1 MTLSTVDDAFA
12 TGDFPGLGGC
22 NSTHCR
28 LRFHFLRSF
37 GVDANHQSNIDVAF
51 RILTVDG
58 PHLATDANPEGWLN
72 HDMDMSI
79 INRAVQLSITN
90 TAMTETPSAPFFH
103 IDSLVEDIGMHQ
115 TNIHSNYG
123 VNYSI
128 TNACKRPL
136 LYFLDEDFNIVHN
149 EQYELNEH
157 GAQNYYFDA
166 RRRHVFDKAGIYY
179 AMADCCEDCRPNGG
193 SYDADMAVPPR
204 SNVVQFVVLGDLDGD
219 GIFDHED
226 PDKDN
231 DGVCNKAEAVEGV
244 CTAGPDAFPEEKSQ
258 WTDSDGDGVGDNLDG
273 CDIYFEADEEAPDAC
288 VGDLFP
294 DDPTEWGDL
303 DEDGIGDNSDDDDD
317 NDGLSDVDEL
327 TVYNSSPYNID
338 SDQDGLKDNEEVN
351 LWIAL
356 TDSTTGIIDSDGDG
370 LHNMIDRDSDNDGI
384 KDGDELFPEADIDND
399 GYPNIIDADS
409 DGDYLMDSVDQAPL
423 ANFIND
429 NNIQGDNGGGGS
441 PGWGGGGFV
450 GGDNNG
456 PPVPN
461 LTTSGW
467 SKYHPKGFYKKEYE
481 FVTGFIEGE
490 SAILNWECEWYDWDD
505 CEFSSYERG
514 CSCEDTIGSNLNGVS
529 KADKA
534 WEVISERVG
543 DANLICEEEDFY
555 QMFNSGFPAFETYS
569 YSTNVDEWHE
579 RQYRFDYQMEWQQYH
594 STCATKPYAEIEDK
608 DGNPYWFQINK
619 LKLDGNTN
627 TWLPYQIELAKAM
640 TYLITGP
647 LSKCQL

>member
-1 MTLSTVDDAFA
+1 MPYTASFTVGDSLPSVTIDGDRTQTFYTGETFRLTTTFEDDEDTPLLTRWEIIGSEHPTVYGNDFHSYLPSAGTYDVMVTAWDQWGNAAYDQITVEIVPPPYINTSHAITTNGVLGVGPQNKHHEKGGYVMLNIDHGLNLADISGFEIYVNYRRGVTQDEEKDRGGRLRWDKDTDTTSLVWADGAPEFRPALNFGVVSEYYGTQRLSEGYYDGKDAHGTQHLRPACALTNNDVYWQDQCGNEMTLSTVDDAFA

-37 GVDANHQSNIDVAF
+37 GVDAIHQSNIDVAF

-157 GAQNYYFDA
+157 GAQNYYYFDA

-231 DGVCNKAEAVEGV
+231 DGVCNKAEAVEALHGR
-244 CTAGPDAFPEEKSQ
+244 TDAFPEESQ
-258 WTDSDGDGVGDNLDG
+258 WTDSDGDGG
-273 CDIYFEADEEAPDAC
+273 
-288 VGDLFP
+288 
-294 DDPTEWGDL
+294 
-303 DEDGIGDNSDDDDD
+303 
-317 NDGLSDVDEL
+317 
-327 TVYNSSPYNID
+327 
-338 SDQDGLKDNEEVN
+338 
-351 LWIAL
+351 
-356 TDSTTGIIDSDGDG
+356 
-370 LHNMIDRDSDNDGI
+370 R
-384 KDGDELFPEADIDND
+384 
-399 GYPNIIDADS
+399 
-409 DGDYLMDSVDQAPL
+409 
-423 ANFIND
+423 
-429 NNIQGDNGGGGS
+429 
-441 PGWGGGGFV
+441 
-450 GGDNNG
+450 
-456 PPVPN
+456 
-461 LTTSGW
+461 
-467 SKYHPKGFYKKEYE
+467 
-481 FVTGFIEGE
+481 
-490 SAILNWECEWYDWDD
+490 
-505 CEFSSYERG
+505 
-514 CSCEDTIGSNLNGVS
+514 
-529 KADKA
+529 
-534 WEVISERVG
+534 
-543 DANLICEEEDFY
+543 
-555 QMFNSGFPAFETYS
+555 
-569 YSTNVDEWHE
+569 
-579 RQYRFDYQMEWQQYH
+579 
-594 STCATKPYAEIEDK
+594 
-608 DGNPYWFQINK
+608 
-619 LKLDGNTN
+619 
-627 TWLPYQIELAKAM
+627 
-640 TYLITGP
+640 
-647 LSKCQL
+647 